1 MSANEQLLL
10 RQILETLRE
19 ILQVLRKIERQIPVD

>member
-1 MSANEQLLL
+1 MSANEQMLL

-19 ILQVLRKIERQIPVD
+19 ILEVLRKIERQIPAD